1 MKLRH
6 ISIITIALGITSCA
20 TIETTVTAPD
30 GTTTKTKTTTLSG
43 SDIATGATGVAG
55 AVKTVSSD
63 K

>member
-6 ISIITIALGITSCA
+6 VSIITIALGITSCA

-43 SDIATGATGVAG
+43 SDIATGATGIG
-55 AVKTVSSD
+55 SAVKDVTDD